1 MYSTGGGSIMLQEFV
16 KQIRE
21 EIDSRT
27 ADIHTSI
34 PAKIIS
40 YDQSTSHVTVK
51 PYGVVVSGK
60 KSVEYPMISGVP
72 VIMPMSAV
80 NSCGIAT
87 PVTPG
92 DDCLLIISEQ
102 DISCWLDG
110 SVQNIELTHDLSNAV
125 AICGLSNKVNSFANQ
140 STQNGI
146 VKIYNGSTTIDVSKD
161 CVVIKQGSSEVCVS
175 NGTVTVK
182 GNLSVT
188 GNITYGGT
196 CQKG

>member
-1 MYSTGGGSIMLQEFV
+1 MYSTGGGSIMIQEFV
-16 KQIRE
+16 KQIRA

-27 ADIHTSI
+27 ADIHTSL

-40 YDQSTSHVTVK
+40 YDQSTSRVAVK
-51 PYGVVVSGK
+51 PYGVVVSANR
-60 KSVEYPMISGVP
+60 SVEYPMISGVP
-72 VIMPMSAV
+72 VIMPMSV
-80 NSCGIAT
+80 GSSCGIAI
-87 PVTPG
+87 PVIPG

-110 SVQNIELTHDLSNAV
+110 AEQNIELTHDLSNAV
-125 AICGLSNKVNSFANQ
+125 AICGMSNITNLFSNQ
-140 STQNGI
+140 ATHDSI
-146 VKIYNGSTTIDVSKD
+146 VKIYNGSTTIDVYKD
-161 CVVIKQGSSEVCVS
+161 SVVIKQGSSEMCVKDG
-175 NGTVTVK
+175 NVTVK